1 MPDNHKQ
8 DSEASRPTDEKKTW
22 ETMKLKYTGE
32 AKDLIQHGTAKTSTS
47 PGDPGE
53 ADKVPNH

>member
-1 MPDNHKQ
+1 MSDNRKQ
-8 DSEASRPTDEKKTW
+8 DSETSRPADEKKAW

-32 AKDLIQHGTAKTSTS
+32 AKDLIQHGTAKISQS

-53 ADKVPNH
+53 VNKVPNH